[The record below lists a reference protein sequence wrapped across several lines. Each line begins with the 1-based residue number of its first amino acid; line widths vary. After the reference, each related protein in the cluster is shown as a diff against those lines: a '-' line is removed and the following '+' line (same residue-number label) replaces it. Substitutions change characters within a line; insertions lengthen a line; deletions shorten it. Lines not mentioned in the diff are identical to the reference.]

1 MKNTTKHPIVS
12 KKVLIPF
19 LLVTSLF
26 ALWGFANAVTDPM
39 VNAFKKV
46 LELSNTQASWVQMAF
61 YGGYFCM
68 AFPAAMF
75 MRKYSYKVGVLIG
88 LALYATGALLF
99 YPAAQSES
107 FVFFC
112 LGLYVLT
119 FGLAFLETAANPYVL
134 AMGAKETATQ
144 RLNLAQS
151 VNPIGLI
158 AGLLVAKFFVYDKL
172 QSDDIADF
180 GALDEVKRGMIKVAD
195 LAVIRDPYVVLGLVI
210 LGVFVLFLVNK
221 MPQSKEEGKMPSLK
235 NTFKKLLRNRKYV
248 LGVVAQI
255 LYVGAQIMT
264 WTYIYQYAEAI
275 DVANAG
281 VLFLVNKM
289 PQSKEEGKMPSLKN
303 TFKKLLRNRKYV
315 LGVVAQILYVGAQ
328 IMTWTYIYQYAEA
341 IDVANAGEVGYEKV
355 DVFTYQFI
363 AFVLFTVGRLVGTAM
378 LRFMSSGKLLMFFA
392 LLASIFVLSAICIEG
407 LIGLYAIVGISFS
420 MSLMFPTIYGIALND
435 LTEEQAK
442 VGSAGLVMAIV
453 GGALLP
459 MLQGMIIDTG
469 GSGVSDTKI
478 MGVAEVNFSFI
489 LPLLCFIYIAW
500 YGLTVYMKYEKT
512 SNASL
517 KGNVLK

>member
-1 MKNTTKHPIVS
+1 MSITPKIPVVS
-12 KKVLIPF
+12 KSIIVPF
-19 LLVTSLF
+19 ILVTSLF

-68 AFPAAMF
+68 ALPAAMF

-88 LALYATGALLF
+88 LGLYAGGALLF
-99 YPAAQSES
+99 YPAAITEK
-107 FVFFC
+107 FWFFC

-119 FGLAFLETAANPYVL
+119 FGLAFLETAANPYIL

-151 VNPIGLI
+151 ANPIGLL
-158 AGLLVAKFFVYDKL
+158 AGLLVAKFFVYDNL
-172 QSDDIADF
+172 QSDDIVDF
-180 GALDEVKRGMIKVAD
+180 GALDEAKRAMIRVAD

-210 LGVFVLFLVNK
+210 SAVFVLFLVNK
-221 MPQSKEEGKMPSLK
+221 MPQSKEEGTMPSLGS
-235 NTFKKLLRNRKYV
+235 TFSKLAGNSKYV
-248 LGVVAQI
+248 LGVLAQI

-275 DVANAG
+275 DLAN
-281 VLFLVNKM
+281 V
-289 PQSKEEGKMPSLKN
+289 
-303 TFKKLLRNRKYV
+303 
-315 LGVVAQILYVGAQ
+315 
-328 IMTWTYIYQYAEA
+328 
-341 IDVANAGEVGYEKV
+341 DVAGYEKV
-355 DVFTYQFI
+355 DVFSYQFL
-363 AFVLFTVGRLVGTAM
+363 AFILFTIGRIVGTAM

-392 LLASIFVLSAICIEG
+392 ILAVGFVTGAIFIEG
-407 LIGLYAIVGISFS
+407 MFGLYSVVGISFC

-435 LTEEQAK
+435 LTEEQSK

-459 MLQGMIIDTG
+459 MLQGMIIDAG
-469 GSGVSDTKI
+469 GNGVADTTI
-478 MGVAEVNFSFI
+478 MGVSEVNFSFI
-489 LPLLCFIYIAW
+489 LPLVCFIYIAW
-500 YGLTVYMKYEKT
+500 YGMHIFKKHEVKIIE
-512 SNASL
+512 
-517 KGNVLK
+517 